1 MITFVKKAQ
10 WIGEIDSMGEPD
22 SWNRSLISR
31 AQEALF
37 RSQLDIFPPEV
48 KGIDIIYLVS
58 TESKFVLDA

>member
-1 MITFVKKAQ
+1 MITFVKKAE

-37 RSQLDIFPPEV
+37 RSQLDTFPPEV

-58 TESKFVLDA
+58 RESKFVLDV